1 MHKEQRIRKN
11 PTLGSNIRKI
21 RNDRDLTQEQ
31 LAARLQL
38 YGSEISRSILSQI
51 ECGTYNVRAADLVLM
66 SKILKVEIAAFFE
79 GLGP

>member
-66 SKILKVEIAAFFE
+66 SRILKVEIAAFFE